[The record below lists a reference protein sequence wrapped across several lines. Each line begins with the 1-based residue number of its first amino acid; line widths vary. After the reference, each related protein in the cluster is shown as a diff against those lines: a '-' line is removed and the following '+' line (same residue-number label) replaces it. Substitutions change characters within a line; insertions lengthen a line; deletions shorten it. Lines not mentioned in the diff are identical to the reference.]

1 MQRLNL
7 VLTLLSLAV
16 TICATA
22 GDPVEAGF
30 KNPPDSA
37 KPHTWWHWV
46 NGNVTKEG
54 IAKDLAAM
62 KAVGLG
68 GFQQFDA
75 GLGVPQGP
83 VEYNSPR
90 YHELMKFMFAE
101 ADRLGLDAGFENA
114 SGWSSTGGPWITP
127 ENSMKTL
134 VWTEVSIHA
143 GDTQAITL
151 SVPSIPEKFRDKNA
165 LKTDFYRDIV
175 VLAFPTPK
183 NNDYRIKNWPGKS
196 LSEHQVSTVSF
207 VPDFQP
213 APPDAV
219 IPSAKVMDLTDR
231 MDAQGTLNWA
241 PPAAEDWTVIR
252 IGYTSTGV
260 KNHPASKAGQGL
272 EVDKLSRKGTE
283 IHWENLIN
291 KIIAD
296 AKGRS
301 SLKEILIDSYE
312 VGSGNWTED
321 LAKEFKARRG
331 YDLIPRL
338 LCVTGRVLDDD
349 ETTERVLW
357 DLRATV
363 SELMN
368 ENYWGFF
375 AEKCHARG
383 LKFAFEPY
391 GNGTFDSAA
400 SALLADIPMP
410 EFWQQSKVPW
420 QKVNERGLWLWTAQV
435 IPSAAHL
442 SGRSIVGAESFTEM
456 NGDMKDHPYTL
467 KKLGDW
473 AFANGVNR
481 YYFHT
486 FAQQPWND
494 AVKPGMTFGPFGGN
508 FHRNNTWYPKAQ
520 AWMQYIARC
529 QFLFQSGTFQA
540 DVLALYGDERAFSNL
555 PQKEQVD
562 WENPPGLRAD
572 LGGMS
577 SLENLSVDANG
588 DLRVTFNG
596 RRLDTRYKL
605 LVLKRAELMTPE
617 HVATLGALAD
627 KGAKIFAPKP
637 LRSPSLQKFPEAD
650 QTLQALIK
658 RYWDTGL
665 IHEPADFAAAAAAL
679 GPDCEAPDEILFNH
693 HRIGA
698 DDFYFL
704 CNQQDEARE
713 VTVTFR
719 VGGKQPELW
728 NPINGEITEAP
739 NWKTLADGRT
749 GVSLNL
755 TPVDSVF
762 VVFRKPAASA
772 GRTTPRTEFKELLS
786 LNDKWTVAFDPKWGP
801 RQPVVFDQLTPWNEN
816 TNEAIKYFSGTATY
830 KSRFKLPKQKSR
842 LVLDL
847 GQVEVMAHVT
857 LNGKDLGTLWKPPFQ
872 VDVTK
877 AAKAGAN
884 TLEVEVTDLWVNRLI
899 GDERFPSWG
908 AGYPDWLTAGK
919 APPSDAPR
927 KTFAA
932 SKHWNKNDPL
942 LPSGLIGPVTLR
954 ATEMNLAK

>member
-1 MQRLNL
+1 MKQYHL
-7 VLTLLSLAV
+7 VVILLALAAAISV
-16 TICATA
+16 ASA
-22 GDPVEAGF
+22 DPLEAGF
-30 KNPPDSA
+30 QNPPDSA

-75 GLGVPQGP
+75 GLNVPAGP
-83 VEYNSPR
+83 ATYNSPQ

-134 VWTEVSIHA
+134 VWTEVSVPA
-143 GDTQAITL
+143 GAPQSITL
-151 SVPSIPEKFRDKNA
+151 GVPSIPPKFQARNA
-165 LKTDFYRDIV
+165 QKTDFYRDIV

-183 NNDYRIKNWPGKS
+183 DNTYRIKNWEVKA
-196 LSEHQVSTVSF
+196 LMDHEVRTISF

-213 APPDAV
+213 APAEAV
-219 IPSAKVMDLTDR
+219 ISSAKVMNLSDR
-231 MDAQGTLNWA
+231 MDAQGKLNWT
-241 PPAAEDWTVIR
+241 PPAGEDWTVLR
-252 IGYTSTGV
+252 LGYTSTGTM
-260 KNHPASKAGQGL
+260 NRPASKAGEGL

-283 IHWENLIN
+283 VHWENLIN

-296 AKGRS
+296 AQGRS
-301 SLKEILIDSYE
+301 SLKEILVDSYE

-321 LAKEFKARRG
+321 FAKEFQARRG

-338 LCVTGRVLDDD
+338 LCVTGRVLDNAD
-349 ETTERVLW
+349 TTERVLW
-357 DLRATV
+357 DLRTTT

-368 ENYWGFF
+368 ENYWSFF
-375 AEKCHARG
+375 AEKCHAHG

-391 GNGTFDSAA
+391 GNGTFDAA
-400 SALLADIPMP
+400 GSALIADIPMP
-410 EFWQQSKVPW
+410 EFWQQSKTPW
-420 QKVNERGLWLWTAQV
+420 QQVNERGLWLWTAQV
-435 IPSAAHL
+435 VPSAAHL
-442 SGRSIVGAESFTEM
+442 SGRAIVGAESYTEM

-473 AFANGVNR
+473 AFAHGVNR

-508 FHRNNTWYPKAQ
+508 FNRNNTWYPKAQ

-529 QFLFQSGTFQA
+529 QFLFQSGIFQA
-540 DVLALYGDERAFSNL
+540 DVLALYGDERAFNNL
-555 PQKEQVD
+555 PQKESPD
-562 WENPPGLRAD
+562 WENPPGLCGD

-577 SLENLSVDANG
+577 SLGNLSVDANG

-596 RRLDTRYKL
+596 KLLDTHYKL

-617 HVATLGALAD
+617 HVARLGALAD
-627 KGAKIFAPKP
+627 KGAKIYAPKP
-637 LRSPSLQKFPEAD
+637 LRSPSLQNQPAAD
-650 QTLQALIK
+650 QTLQALVK

-665 IHEPADFAAAAAAL
+665 IHDPKDFAAAL
-679 GPDCEAPDEILFNH
+679 VPDCQTPEEVLFNH
-693 HRIGA
+693 HRVGA
-698 DDFYFL
+698 ADFYFL
-704 CNQQDEARE
+704 CNQRDETRA
-713 VTVTFR
+713 VTATFR
-719 VGGKQPELW
+719 VSGKQPELW
-728 NPINGEITEAP
+728 NPLNGEITEAP
-739 NWKTLADGRT
+739 NWKALPDGRT
-749 GVSLNL
+749 EVSLNL

-762 VVFRKPAASA
+762 VVFRQPTTSTGK
-772 GRTTPRTEFKELLS
+772 TTPKTEYKEVLA
-786 LNDKWTVAFDPKWGP
+786 LNHNWTVNFDPNWGP
-801 RQPVVFDQLTPWNEN
+801 KEPVAFDQLTPWNEN
-816 TNEAIKYFSGTATY
+816 TNDAIKYFSGTATY
-830 KSRFKLPKQKSR
+830 QTTFDLPTANSR

-847 GQVEVMAHVT
+847 GNVQVLARVT
-857 LNGKDLGTLWKPPFQ
+857 LNGQDLGTLWKPPFQ
-872 VDVTK
+872 VDVTS

-908 AGYPDWLTAGK
+908 TGYPEWLTAGQ
-919 APPSDAPR
+919 APPANAPR

-932 SKHWNKNDPL
+932 SKHWNKNSPL

-954 ATEMNLAK
+954 AAE

>member
-1 MQRLNL
+1 M
-7 VLTLLSLAV
+7 
-16 TICATA
+16 CATLNVFGA
-22 GDPVEAGF
+22 ATDPLESGF
-30 KNPPDSA
+30 QNPPDSA

-75 GLGVPQGP
+75 GLGVPEGP
-83 VEYNSPR
+83 VKYNSPR
-90 YHELMKFMFAE
+90 YHELMSFMFAE
-101 ADRLGLDAGFENA
+101 ANRLGLEAGFENA

-134 VWTEVSIHA
+134 VWTEASVHA
-143 GDTQAITL
+143 GDTQAIAL
-151 SVPSIPEKFRDKNA
+151 RVPSIPEKFQKKNA

-183 NNDYRIKNWPGKS
+183 DNTYRIKDWSGKA
-196 LSEHQVSTVSF
+196 LVEPQVTTVTF
-207 VPDFQP
+207 VPDSHP
-213 APPDAV
+213 VPPDAV
-219 IPSAKVMDLTDR
+219 ISSAKVLNLSDR
-231 MDAQGTLNWA
+231 MDAQGKLNWT
-241 PPAAEDWTVIR
+241 PPAGEDWTVIR

-260 KNHPASKAGQGL
+260 VNHPATKAGEGL

-283 IHWENLIN
+283 VHWENLIN

-296 AKGRS
+296 AKGS
-301 SLKEILIDSYE
+301 PALKTILIDSYE
-312 VGSGNWTED
+312 VGSENWTED
-321 LAKEFKARRG
+321 FAKEFKARRG
-331 YDLIPRL
+331 YDIVPHL
-338 LCVTGRVLDDD
+338 LCVTGRVLDNAD
-349 ETTERVLW
+349 TTERVLW
-357 DLRATV
+357 DLRTTV
-363 SELMN
+363 SELMQ
-368 ENYWGFF
+368 ENYIGFF
-375 AEKCHARG
+375 AEKCHASG
-383 LKFAFEPY
+383 LKLAFEPY

-410 EFWQQSKVPW
+410 EFWQNNKIPW
-420 QKVNERGLWLWTAQV
+420 PQIDNKGLWLWTAQV

-442 SGRSIVGAESFTEM
+442 SGRSIVGAESYTSM
-456 NGDMKDHPYTL
+456 SGDWKDHPYTL

-494 AVKPGMTFGPFGGN
+494 AVKPGMTFGPYGGN
-508 FHRNNTWYPKAQ
+508 FHRNNTWYPKSR
-520 AWMQYIARC
+520 AWMEYIARC

-540 DVLALYGDERAFSNL
+540 DVLALYGDERGFNNF
-555 PQKEQVD
+555 PQKESVD

-577 SLENLSVDANG
+577 SLDNLFVDANG
-588 DLRVTFNG
+588 DIRVTFNG
-596 RRLDTRYKL
+596 KLLDTRYKL
-605 LVLKRAELMTPE
+605 LVLKRANLMTPE
-617 HVATLGALAD
+617 HVAKLGALTD

-637 LRSPSLQKFPEAD
+637 LRSPSLQNQPAAD
-650 QTLQALIK
+650 QKLQSLIK

-665 IHEPADFAAAAAAL
+665 IHEPKDFAAAAAAL
-679 GPDCEAPDEILFNH
+679 GPDCAVPDEIVFNH

-698 DDFYFL
+698 DDFYFIA
-704 CNQQDEARE
+704 NQKFEARD
-713 VTVTFR
+713 VTATFR
-719 VGGKQPELW
+719 VRGKQPELW
-728 NPINGEITEAP
+728 NPLNGEITDAP
-739 NWKTLADGRT
+739 NWKSLPDGRT
-749 GVSLNL
+749 EVSLNL

-762 VVFRKPAASA
+762 VVFRKPTTST
-772 GRTTPRTEFKELLS
+772 GKTTPKTEFKDLLT
-786 LNDKWTVAFDPKWGP
+786 LNDKWTVNFDPNWGP
-801 RQPVVFDQLTPWNEN
+801 KEPVAFDQLTPWNES

-830 KSRFKLPKQKSR
+830 KTTFDLASQNSR

-847 GQVEVMAHVT
+847 GKVEVMARVT
-857 LNGKDLGTLWKPPFQ
+857 LNGQDLGTLWKPPFQ

-877 AAKAGAN
+877 VAKVGAN

-919 APPSDAPR
+919 APPGDAPR

-932 SKHWNKNDPL
+932 SKHWKKNDPL

-954 ATEMNLAK
+954 AAEMILAK